1 MSKKI
6 DINACICE
14 FVYYSFSC
22 KECGHYTELDQFPD
36 TDFDAEIICEE
47 CSAEFELTGEW
58 TGVERD
64 EDYNLSLREIY
75 SGKGEK

>member
-22 KECGHYTELDQFPD
+22 KECGHYTELDQFPN

-47 CSAEFELTGEW
+47 CGAEFELTGEW

-64 EDYNLSLREIY
+64 EDYND
-75 SGKGEK
+75 G